1 MASSPKLI
9 SVFRV
14 VPKELFRV
22 NNGRRIAL
30 REWTPKRTYTFDIFT
45 EHGKVKPKALD
56 PETYEGELVDR
67 LRYTQNNINRS
78 KWRFNASKL

>member
-14 VPKELFRV
+14 IPKELFRV

-30 REWTPKRTYTFDIFT
+30 REWTPKRSRTFDIFT
-45 EHGKVKPKALD
+45 ENGKVKPKALD
-56 PETYEGELVDR
+56 PETYKGELADR
-67 LRYTQNNINRS
+67 LRYT
-78 KWRFNASKL
+78 